1 MRGMTLP
8 SLSPATCVRVLDGDT
23 LELRFADTPHPRLV
37 QLAAVSAPE
46 KGEPYWRESAA
57 YLAALAEGREVQVQ
71 RLETDR
77 FGREVCRLYCGETE
91 LNREMVRQG
100 WARHH
105 HRYTEVA
112 DYAAEEAESIAARR
126 GMWATLTPRTGEAA
140 AEKEGT
146 CLKVLDGDTIIFR
159 EAGAVD
165 SIKIRLWGI
174 DAPEK
179 GQSFGAEATR
189 KLARLIEHKAVRL
202 RFHEEAR
209 ESAEGRDGY
218 SRDLATIF
226 RRGRNINLELEQGGY
241 AWHYAYYAPD
251 AAELAEA
258 HRAAREARLGLWAEE
273 APMEPRLFRLAQR
286 RSGQQ

>member
-1 MRGMTLP
+1 MN
-8 SLSPATCVRVLDGDT
+8 SPLFNDVCVRVTDGDT
-23 LELRFADTPHPRLV
+23 IQVRRDGQEKIHTV

-46 KGEPYWRESAA
+46 KGEPYYADAA
-57 YLAALAEGREVQVQ
+57 AFLAEMIEGQHMETEA
-71 RLETDR
+71 LEIDR
-77 FGREVCRLYCGETE
+77 FGREVCLLRCKGAEV
-91 LNREMVRQG
+91 NRAMVRSG
-100 WARHH
+100 FARFH
-105 HRYTEVA
+105 HRYAEVA
-112 DYAAEEAESIAARR
+112 DFAAEEAEAIAAKR
-126 GMWATLTPRTGEAA
+126 GMWATLTPKAGEPS

-179 GQSFGAEATR
+179 GQTFGAEATR
-189 KLARLIEHKAVRL
+189 KLARLIEHKSVLL

-226 RRGRNINLELEQGGY
+226 RKGRNINLELVKGGY
-241 AWHYAYYAPD
+241 AWHYAYYA
-251 AAELAEA
+251 AEETELAEA
-258 HRAAREARLGLWAEE
+258 ERQARADGRGLWAD
-273 APMEPRLFRLAQR
+273 AHPQEPRQFRRENKSSSTEA
-286 RSGQQ
+286 

>member
-1 MRGMTLP
+1 MAPPLLI
-8 SLSPATCVRVLDGDT
+8 SALCERVHDGDT
-23 LELRFADTPHPRLV
+23 LQLRFAGGKAPCTA

-46 KGEPYWRESAA
+46 KGEPYWKEAAA
-57 YLAALAEGREVQVQ
+57 YLAALAEGRELQVQ
-71 RLETDR
+71 RVETDR
-77 FGREVCRLYCGETE
+77 FGRAVCRLFCGETE
-91 LNREMVRQG
+91 LNREIVRQG
-100 WARHH
+100 WARWHS
-105 HRYTEVA
+105 RYAGVA
-112 DYAAEEAESIAARR
+112 DYAAEEAEAVAARR
-126 GMWATLTPRTGEAA
+126 GMWATLTPRTGEPA

-179 GQSFGAEATR
+179 GQAFGAEATR
-189 KLARLIEHKAVRL
+189 KLARLIEHKAVLL
-202 RFHEEAR
+202 RFQQEAR

-226 RRGRNINLELEQGGY
+226 RNGRNINLEMVQGGY
-241 AWHYAYYAPD
+241 AWHYAYYAAQ

-258 HRAAREARLGLWAEE
+258 EHAARKARLGLWAED
-273 APMEPRLFRLAQR
+273 APVEPRRFRLAQR
-286 RSGQQ
+286 RGGQH